1 MLQFALLQSALRVLY
16 ICLSSQPPSLTPKT
30 VHTLQPEVIPRPPI
44 HVLQSD
50 DSVIPHGL
58 DHSQALWLCAH
69 RSETISK
76 LLFLLFELFLIS
88 IPIFE
93 GIPCI
98 LLIFLYYIRCRFST
112 YRSQF
117 PLLNHINLCIWLTFP
132 LIGFFYPTFHILN
145 MLSFKIPAQRMCCEH
160 KIPTL
165 TRK

>member
-1 MLQFALLQSALRVLY
+1 MMVAVSCESNVSSSANATHAAVCLAA
-16 ICLSSQPPSLTPKT
+16 ICSPCSLHLSLITAPQPYPQNCSHI
-30 VHTLQPEVIPRPPI
+30 VARSNPRPPI

-93 GIPCI
+93 GILCI

-112 YRSQF
+112 YRS
-117 PLLNHINLCIWLTFP
+117 
-132 LIGFFYPTFHILN
+132 
-145 MLSFKIPAQRMCCEH
+145 
-160 KIPTL
+160 
-165 TRK
+165 